1 LAAAIALA
9 AGSGNDA
16 DISSVLT
23 QVNQLLDESIAADGF
38 RIRER
43 DDGRAIIDLAK
54 IDFDALAKRFAKST
68 RKNVDLEQ
76 LKAAIRAQLD
86 KLIRLN
92 RTRADYLAKFEEL
105 IESYNSGS
113 RNIQELFEELLNFT
127 RALTEE
133 EQRHVRENLSEQE
146 LTIFDI
152 LTRPGPNLSAEEREE
167 VKKVA
172 RQLLQRLKALLV
184 VDWRQ
189 RAQAR
194 AQIRL
199 AIEDSLD
206 DGLPRSYSPELY
218 KQKCSAVFE
227 HVFEAFGSEQ
237 VA

>member
-1 LAAAIALA
+1 
-9 AGSGNDA
+9 
-16 DISSVLT
+16 
-23 QVNQLLDESIAADGF
+23 
-38 RIRER
+38 
-43 DDGRAIIDLAK
+43 
-54 IDFDALAKRFAKST
+54 
-68 RKNVDLEQ
+68 
-76 LKAAIRAQLD
+76 
-86 KLIRLN
+86 
-92 RTRADYLAKFEEL
+92 
-105 IESYNSGS
+105 
-113 RNIQELFEELLNFT
+113 
-127 RALTEE
+127 LTEE

-146 LTIFDI
+146 LIIFDI

-172 RQLLQRLKALLV
+172 RQLLQRLQALLV

-206 DGLPRSYSPELY
+206 DGLPRSYPPELY

-227 HVFEAFGSEQ
+227 HVFESFGNEQ